1 MSLLL
6 ASGSAASSAASSR
19 KDAAEKMEAL
29 LLQQLLSSAH
39 LFGKSSTAPGA
50 VLRGD
55 LFAEAL
61 AEAVA
66 KSGEVGI
73 AKLLDG
79 SSTALNGSA
88 GRVET
93 TGEAPASSDPRHV

>member
-6 ASGSAASSAASSR
+6 GSGPAASSP

-29 LLQQLLSSAH
+29 LLQQLLSSSH

-50 VLRGD
+50 ALRGD

-73 AKLLDG
+73 ARLLDQSAHAPTNSLIGFG
-79 SSTALNGSA
+79 S
-88 GRVET
+88 RVEAFS
-93 TGEAPASSDPRHV
+93 EATSDPRPV

>member
-1 MSLLL
+1 
-6 ASGSAASSAASSR
+6 
-19 KDAAEKMEAL
+19 MEAL
-29 LLQQLLSSAH
+29 LLQQLLSSSH

-50 VLRGD
+50 ALRGD

-73 AKLLDG
+73 ARLLDG
-79 SSTALNGSA
+79 SKGAPTKALNGS
-88 GRVET
+88 GSRVEASS
-93 TGEAPASSDPRHV
+93 EAPSDPRPV

>member
-1 MSLLL
+1 MSLLI
-6 ASGSAASSAASSR
+6 GNGPAARDS

-39 LFGKSSTAPGA
+39 LFGKASSAPGA
-50 VLRGD
+50 SVRGD

-73 AKLLDG
+73 AKLLNN
-79 SSTALNGSA
+79 SPPALKGFD

-93 TGEAPASSDPRHV
+93 SGEAPRDPRHP

>member
-1 MSLLL
+1 V
-6 ASGSAASSAASSR
+6 
-19 KDAAEKMEAL
+19 
-29 LLQQLLSSAH
+29 
-39 LFGKSSTAPGA
+39 FGKPSAAPGA
-50 VLRGD
+50 SLRGD

-73 AKLLDG
+73 AKFLDG
-79 SSTALNGSA
+79 SSKSLKGNG

-93 TGEAPASSDPRHV
+93 PGEAPASSDPRHV

>member
-6 ASGSAASSAASSR
+6 GSGPAASSP

-29 LLQQLLSSAH
+29 LLQQLLASSH

-50 VLRGD
+50 ALRGD

-73 AKLLDG
+73 AKLLDQSPAAPTNFLNEFG
-79 SSTALNGSA
+79 S
-88 GRVET
+88 RVE
-93 TGEAPASSDPRHV
+93 ASSEATSDSRPV

>member
-6 ASGSAASSAASSR
+6 GSGPAASSP

-39 LFGKSSTAPGA
+39 LFGKTSTAPGA
-50 VLRGD
+50 ALRGD

-66 KSGEVGI
+66 KSGETGI
-73 AKLLDG
+73 AKLLEQ
-79 SSTALNGSA
+79 SPKALNGFGS
-88 GRVET
+88 RVEASS
-93 TGEAPASSDPRHV
+93 EATSDPRHV

>member
-6 ASGSAASSAASSR
+6 GSGPAASGP

-50 VLRGD
+50 ALRGD

-73 AKLLDG
+73 ARLLDG
-79 SSTALNGSA
+79 SQTSSTNALNGFGS
-88 GRVET
+88 RVEAL
-93 TGEAPASSDPRHV
+93 GEATSDPRQA

>member
-6 ASGSAASSAASSR
+6 GSGPAASSP

-50 VLRGD
+50 ALRGD

-73 AKLLDG
+73 ARLLDQ
-79 SSTALNGSA
+79 SQTASPRALNEFGS
-88 GRVET
+88 RVEASS
-93 TGEAPASSDPRHV
+93 EATSDPRHV

>member
-6 ASGSAASSAASSR
+6 GSGPAASSP

-50 VLRGD
+50 ALRGD

-73 AKLLDG
+73 AKLIDQ
-79 SSTALNGSA
+79 SPTALNGTG

-93 TGEAPASSDPRHV
+93 LGEAPSDPRHV

>member
-6 ASGSAASSAASSR
+6 GTGPAASSP

-29 LLQQLLSSAH
+29 LLQQLVSSAN
-39 LFGKSSTAPGA
+39 LFGKPSGAASSPGTA
-50 VLRGD
+50 LRGD

-66 KSGEVGI
+66 KSGGVGI
-73 AKLLDG
+73 ARLLD
-79 SSTALNGSA
+79 SSSPPLNRSGA
-88 GRVET
+88 RVET
-93 TGEAPASSDPRHV
+93 LGEAPSDPRHV

>member
-6 ASGSAASSAASSR
+6 GNGPAASSPQ
-19 KDAAEKMEAL
+19 DAAEKMEAL

-50 VLRGD
+50 SLRGD

-66 KSGEVGI
+66 KSGEIGI
-73 AKLLDG
+73 AKLLSPSQN
-79 SSTALNGSA
+79 SSPAGLNGSG

-93 TGEAPASSDPRHV
+93 PGEAPSDPRHV